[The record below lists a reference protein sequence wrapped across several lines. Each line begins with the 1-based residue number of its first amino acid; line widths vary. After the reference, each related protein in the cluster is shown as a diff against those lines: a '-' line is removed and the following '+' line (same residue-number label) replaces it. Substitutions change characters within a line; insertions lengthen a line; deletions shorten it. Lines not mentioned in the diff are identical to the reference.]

1 MRVVHCRSVE
11 LFNHHL
17 ALSEDTETVPVT
29 VEGKEINS
37 EPVSIGLASRR
48 KRPEAALATAVT
60 AAASSSGANG
70 TMKPPTTAAAA
81 VPGRSSSDTATA
93 TGVDVTG
100 PGSAGCDQPSA
111 VPLLVELWAC
121 WPPDESA
128 GSLRMRRHRVSCA
141 IVPTSAEGLPVPVQ
155 GADEANTA
163 SSSSTSNSSSSMK
176 HTLLGS
182 GISAANFIR
191 GGVSFGSLFRYIL
204 EVCTANKLRAL
215 HRRLTLT
222 PAVQQALQSVSMS
235 VCTMYVLCMYYVCTM
250 YVLCTVCTHVCM
262 YVCMCSMYV
271 CM

>member
-17 ALSEDTETVPVT
+17 ALSEDTEMVPVT

-70 TMKPPTTAAAA
+70 TMKPPTTAA
-81 VPGRSSSDTATA
+81 VPGRSSNSDTATATATA

-100 PGSAGCDQPSA
+100 PGSGPGSGSAGSDQPSA

-235 VCTMYVLCMYYVCTM
+235 VCTMYVQYAVY
-250 YVLCTVCTHVCM
+250 TVMSCQLV
-262 YVCMCSMYV
+262 
-271 CM
+271 